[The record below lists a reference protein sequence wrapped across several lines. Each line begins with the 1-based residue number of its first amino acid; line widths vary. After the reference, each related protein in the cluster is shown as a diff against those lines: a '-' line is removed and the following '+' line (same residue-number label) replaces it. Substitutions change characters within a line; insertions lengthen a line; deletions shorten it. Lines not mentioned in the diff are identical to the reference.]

1 MPSPPPARPAI
12 PPPRRRQDTG
22 SSEVLRE
29 PDPYEVARAAADGER
44 IARATRAQVDS
55 LAREHDAIAD
65 MLGTPPDALKPEG
78 TGALGLLFTKL
89 DKVGTAVDGLAVEFK
104 RDREAAELR
113 EKERAEA
120 DTKAAAAA
128 KERVAPVRDIG
139 LSIVKAVAIAAVL
152 GAVAWIGSRVDVSIR
167 SPATAPAKLP

>member
-55 LAREHDAIAD
+55 LAREHDAIAPR
-65 MLGTPPDALKPEG
+65 TPGSLASRAPPLRARWGSERSGLPEG
-78 TGALGLLFTKL
+78 WHRKPWPHQPEDGRH
-89 DKVGTAVDGLAVEFK
+89 DVDEVVEQGP
-104 RDREAAELR
+104 RE
-113 EKERAEA
+113 
-120 DTKAAAAA
+120 
-128 KERVAPVRDIG
+128 G
-139 LSIVKAVAIAAVL
+139 Q
-152 GAVAWIGSRVDVSIR
+152 GSGGPWPSR
-167 SPATAPAKLP
+167 